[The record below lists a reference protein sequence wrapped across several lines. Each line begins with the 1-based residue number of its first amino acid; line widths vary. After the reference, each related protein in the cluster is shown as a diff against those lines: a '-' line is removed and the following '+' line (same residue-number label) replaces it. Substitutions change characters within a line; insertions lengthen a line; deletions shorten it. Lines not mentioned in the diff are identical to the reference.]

1 LCSSDL
7 NAISN
12 SNAGGEIVKKPEQ
25 RRESRYHGR
34 LPVRLES
41 GEATTRDFSGSGV
54 FFETD
59 RSFSPGQ
66 QIEFT
71 IVLEHID
78 PERPVHLK
86 CSGEILRVEENGQK
100 IGVAVAI
107 NSYTFE
113 ELKQ

>member
-1 LCSSDL
+1 
-7 NAISN
+7 
-12 SNAGGEIVKKPEQ
+12 VKKPEQ
-25 RRESRYHGR
+25 RRDKRHQGK
-34 LPVRLES
+34 LPVHLES
-41 GEATTRDFSGSGV
+41 GNGITRDFSVSGV

-66 QIEFT
+66 KIEFT
-71 IVLEHID
+71 LVLEHID